1 MKGNEGLK
9 EGGQV
14 PSLPLNPQV
23 ALLSPRLLNEAQPL
37 ADDDVIGPL
46 VLLTH
51 GLVFNAYRI
60 PPQTPQDNS
69 IISLENAGK
78 AKNEPDFRF
87 PHHYRTSVSWLFS
100 SSFRRWKKESRM
112 RRSVNSKIICD
123 FMDPSLSTKVSKLCQ
138 HLHFNSFRKESRRF
152 TYSWRMNRKRVQND
166 DRKKGLQRSKNLF
179 VKWCVAFD
187 AFLHFLNH

>member
-1 MKGNEGLK
+1 MDSYLTLTEYHRRPLRTIPLSVWRTPAKLK
-9 EGGQV
+9 MSPTSAFRTTIE
-14 PSLPLNPQV
+14 LPFLDFF
-23 ALLSPRLLNEAQPL
+23 LLHS
-37 ADDDVIGPL
+37 DV
-46 VLLTH
+46 
-51 GLVFNAYRI
+51 
-60 PPQTPQDNS
+60 
-69 IISLENAGK
+69 E
-78 AKNEPDFRF
+78 
-87 PHHYRTSVSWLFS
+87 
-100 SSFRRWKKESRM
+100 KKESRM